1 MDSELIT
8 TTAAAGTV
16 LASALAVAKFLMRN
30 KLVEWSITFWSSRQ
44 LKATVAAQ
52 TIELEHLRCHQK
64 YLQSE
69 LESARQVAM
78 KIEKKLLLLMTA
90 EKK

>member
-8 TTAAAGTV
+8 TTAASGTF
-16 LASALAVAKFLMRN
+16 LASALAVAKYLMRN
-30 KLVEWSITFWSSRQ
+30 KLFEWSVTFWSSKQ

-64 YLQSE
+64 YLQAE
-69 LESARQVAM
+69 LESARQSAM
-78 KIEKKLLLLMTA
+78 KIERKLLQLMTA